1 MWRLLLKS
9 NAENHS
15 NMYVISRYEAW
26 LSDVRTL
33 KSFYDIIDQ
42 FNEAVVIIKLY
53 IQMKEKLTG

>member
-1 MWRLLLKS
+1 MQKIILTCI
-9 NAENHS
+9 
-15 NMYVISRYEAW
+15 VISRYEAG